1 MSIKTNIFQMKAFLV
16 ATFINILIFNTA
28 IGASVNCINGKCEFI
43 NSFHYKTAS
52 TFCLQTLTF
61 EDVETDYSFFTIL
74 RTGEQCQVY
83 KSEN

>member
-1 MSIKTNIFQMKAFLV
+1 MSIKTNTFQMKAFLI
-16 ATFINILIFNTA
+16 ALIINIIIFDTV
-28 IGASVNCINGKCEFI
+28 IGALVNCINGKCEFT

-61 EDVETDYSFFTIL
+61 EDDETDYSFFTIL

-83 KSEN
+83 KSED